1 METDKVI
8 FMKILI
14 VEDEPSLRELM
25 QKTLVKERYVVE
37 TASTFHEASLKIA
50 DYSYD
55 CILLDIM
62 LPDGNGLK
70 LLEMLKEQQ
79 KRESVIIIS
88 ARDSI
93 EDKVLGLEQ
102 GADDYL
108 PKPFHLAELN
118 ARIKSVLRRQRG
130 DGSRSLRLG
139 NLRIEPDSFRV
150 FVGDKELELLKK
162 EYDILFYFANRPNH
176 IIDKAVLAEAVWG
189 DHIDQADSF
198 HFVYAQ
204 VKNLRQQ
211 LKKAGATIEIRSI
224 YGFGYKLVIIGRLLR
239 NNHHPLTCRQRAPF
253 EKRREQQQLFHPSHH
268 KGRSRTTPDDRILRC
283 RHIYKGKG
291 RNRAG
296 TRAAYHLRRQ
306 RRPLFPAGSLDSL
319 F

>member
-1 METDKVI
+1 MDTDKAI

-25 QKTLVKERYVVE
+25 QKTLAKERYVVE
-37 TASTFHEASLKIA
+37 TAGTFHEASLKIA

-93 EDKVLGLEQ
+93 EDKVLGLEH
-102 GADDYL
+102 GSRPTII

-118 ARIKSVLRRQRG
+118 ARIKSVLRRQRS

-139 NLRIEPDSFRV
+139 NLRIEPDSSGIRD
-150 FVGDKELELLKK
+150 DKELELLKK

-189 DHIDQADSF
+189 RP
-198 HFVYAQ
+198 Y
-204 VKNLRQQ
+204 
-211 LKKAGATIEIRSI
+211 RS
-224 YGFGYKLVIIGRLLR
+224 GGQFPFRLCTSQESAPAAKEGRR
-239 NNHHPLTCRQRAPF
+239 DN
-253 EKRREQQQLFHPSHH
+253 
-268 KGRSRTTPDDRILRC
+268 
-283 RHIYKGKG
+283 
-291 RNRAG
+291 
-296 TRAAYHLRRQ
+296 
-306 RRPLFPAGSLDSL
+306 
-319 F
+319 